1 MRERLL
7 VSVINLALAE
17 AAVLYAVKVYSISP
31 LSSFYS
37 SDLFF
42 IPLLIVPLVFL
53 IRKSN
58 PFSFIHYVLLLIVC
72 SGVFLANSETFYSLL
87 DSAYVLGYKDLSQY
101 VRSVFSPYEGT
112 SVFIELL
119 TITWMFI
126 FSQIFWLTSEKLE
139 FNRGTVVQW
148 GYIFSVSFIL
158 FMIYP
163 YFINSLITTF
173 NYPILFMGVGGVI
186 FLLIASYLLSR

>member
-17 AAVLYAVKVYSISP
+17 AAVLYAVKVYSVSP

-42 IPLLIVPLVFL
+42 IPLLAVPLIFL
-53 IRKSN
+53 IRKDN

-87 DSAYVLGYKDLSQY
+87 DSAYVLGYKDLAQY

-112 SVFIELL
+112 SVFLELL

-126 FSQIFWLTSEKLE
+126 FSQIFWFTSQKVE
-139 FNRGTVVQW
+139 FSKETAVQW
-148 GYIFSVSFIL
+148 GYVFSVSFVIFL
-158 FMIYP
+158 VYP
-163 YFINSLITTF
+163 YFVNALTTF
-173 NYPILFMGVGGVI
+173 DYPLLFMGIGGVI
-186 FLLIASYLLSR
+186 FLLVASHLLSR

>member
-17 AAVLYAVKVYSISP
+17 AAVLYAVKVYSLSP
-31 LSSFYS
+31 FSSFYS

-42 IPLLIVPLVFL
+42 ILLLAVPVIFL
-53 IRKSN
+53 IRKQN
-58 PFSFIHYVLLLIVC
+58 PFSFSHYVLLLVVC
-72 SGVFLANSETFYSLL
+72 SGVFLANSETFYGLL

-101 VRSVFSPYEGT
+101 VRSIFSPYEGT

-119 TITWMFI
+119 TITWMFV
-126 FSQIFWLTSEKLE
+126 FSQIFWFTSEKLE
-139 FNRGTVVQW
+139 FNKETAVQW
-148 GYIFSVSFIL
+148 GYIFSVSFAIFL
-158 FMIYP
+158 VYP
-163 YFINSLITTF
+163 YFVNSLTRF
-173 NYPILFMGVGGVI
+173 DYPLLFMGVGGVI

>member
-17 AAVLYAVKVYSISP
+17 AAVLYAVKVYSVSP
-31 LSSFYS
+31 FSSFYS
-37 SDLFF
+37 SDIFF
-42 IPLLIVPLVFL
+42 ILLLVFPLIFL
-53 IRKSN
+53 IRKHN
-58 PFSFIHYVLLLIVC
+58 PFSFFHYGLLLVVC

-101 VRSVFSPYEGT
+101 VRSIFSPYEGT
-112 SVFIELL
+112 SVFLELL

-126 FSQIFWLTSEKLE
+126 FSQVFWFTAEKVELGKE
-139 FNRGTVVQW
+139 TAVQW
-148 GYIFSVSFIL
+148 GYIFSVSFVL

-163 YFINSLITTF
+163 YFINALTTF
-173 NYPILFMGVGGVI
+173 NYPLLFMGIGGVI
-186 FLLIASYLLSR
+186 FLLVASYLLSK